1 MLEKKPYV
9 VMKPFLLGCATAVLC
24 ACSFALPAQT
34 RPRVKAPLLPAAHA
48 HLDGHLL
55 DSCWTEAAVLEA
67 FTTSTPVFGQRPQA
81 RTEVR
86 LFFGEYALYVS
97 AFCHSS
103 GTVRDDH
110 GIRDVELTGDW
121 FRLSLD
127 TWDDDRLAF
136 NFTVSAAGVQLDARN
151 AGMGWDALWQSAV
164 ARHAEGW
171 SVEMRIPY
179 TALRFARQGRRH
191 WGLQCTRFDR
201 ATGELSTWSP
211 QDPLVQDVVWQFG
224 TLEGVPAL
232 QRLGRASMA
241 IQAEGSAQEIRPF
254 LRGGV
259 DGRAGLGSASTLDVT
274 LFPGYQIGPGPLV
287 IPFGSTTD
295 IRLSQTPRPRQFEEE
310 ERDLFEHNPHFTYYP
325 LVDASAFAHR
335 LPPNGP
341 PVPII
346 ISRIASESQVLQ
358 ASKLTTRTRGNW
370 RLGAYHALLE
380 PVRRR
385 FFFMGGADVE
395 NITLQGLSSYQSVA
409 TEYILPNNGFVNAST
424 AMLLASRDYQV
435 YAPDVH
441 WRVRNRAN
449 SLEVSG
455 FANGRY
461 DIRRDTSFSHGQY
474 GLRLARINRRWG
486 WAVGHASNQ
495 LVRNDFLPEQNVR
508 FETSNAEVLFQD
520 YTPRGRWLNRFA
532 AAGLSRQIGGTY
544 YSYVRLSGLDNGFR
558 RWGLRLGSIPYKRQ
572 YRHTSGGAYL
582 SQILAPELDGG
593 LSFTSD
599 VRRRFIADV
608 EVSGRTTLRGENSGL
623 GAVAGFSW
631 NLQRAWRLRAN
642 ASAWRDF
649 ERLTIQPT
657 PLPGWF
663 FLSQDLEYLTG
674 KLTLDWFAGARW
686 QVWSAANYYRYR
698 SLRAQIL
705 ELQDDGNF
713 QPTGLPVEQSLTPQ
727 DVGWGGELGVRYV
740 FWGISTLQ
748 LAYRYYWQL
757 ERRGVFTPDE
767 VSAGSLNL
775 KAILFLDLLPR

>member
-1 MLEKKPYV
+1 MPEKKPYV

-24 ACSFALPAQT
+24 AYSFALLAQT
-34 RPRVKAPLLPAAHA
+34 RPRVNAPLLSTHP

-55 DSCWTEAAVLEA
+55 DSCWAEAAVLEP
-67 FTTSTPVFGQRPQA
+67 FTTSTPVFGQTPLA

-86 LFFGEYALYVS
+86 LFFGEYALYVG

-103 GTVRDDH
+103 GTVRDDY

-151 AGMGWDALWQSAV
+151 AGVGWDALWQSAV
-164 ARHAEGW
+164 VRHAEGW

-191 WGLQCTRFDR
+191 WGLQCTHFDR
-201 ATGELSTWSP
+201 TAGELSTWSP
-211 QDPLVQDVVWQFG
+211 QDPLVRDVVWQFG
-224 TLEGVPAL
+224 TLEGVPAVQQL
-232 QRLGRASMA
+232 RRASMA
-241 IQAEGSAQEIRPF
+241 IQAEGTAREYRPF

-274 LFPGYQIGPGPLV
+274 LFPGYQVETGPLV
-287 IPFGSTTD
+287 IPFGSTAD
-295 IRLSQTPRPRQFEEE
+295 IGLSQTPRPRQFEEE
-310 ERDLFEHNPHFTYYP
+310 ERDLFEHNPHFTHYP
-325 LVDASAFAHR
+325 LVDASAFSHR
-335 LPPNGP
+335 LPPNGL
-341 PVPII
+341 PVPVII
-346 ISRIASESQVLQ
+346 PRIASKSQVLQ

-385 FFFMGGADVE
+385 IFFMGGADVE

-409 TEYILPNNGFVNAST
+409 AEYILPNNGFVNAST

-486 WAVGHASNQ
+486 WAVSHSSKQ
-495 LVRNDFLPEQNVR
+495 LVRNDFLPEQSVR

-532 AAGLSRQIGGTY
+532 TAGLSRQIGGTY

-558 RWGLRLGSIPYKRQ
+558 HWGLHLGCIPHYQR
-572 YRHTSGGAYL
+572 YRHTSGGVYL
-582 SQILAPELDGG
+582 PQILAPEFDGR
-593 LSFTSD
+593 LSLTSD
-599 VRRRFIADV
+599 VRQRFIADI
-608 EVSGRTTLRGENSGL
+608 EASGRTTLRGENPSL
-623 GAVAGFSW
+623 GAAASLSW
-631 NLQRAWRLRAN
+631 NLQQAWRLRAN
-642 ASAWRDF
+642 ASAQRDF
-649 ERLTIQPT
+649 DHLTIQPI
-657 PLPGWF
+657 PLPSWF
-663 FLSQDLEYLTG
+663 FLRQDLEYLTSR
-674 KLTLDWFAGARW
+674 LTIEWFAGTHW
-686 QVWSAANYYRYR
+686 QVWGTANYYRYR
-698 SLRAQIL
+698 SFRAQIV
-705 ELQDDGNF
+705 ELQDNGKF
-713 QPTGLPVEQSLTPQ
+713 QPTDLPVEQSLTPH
-727 DVGWGGELGVRYV
+727 DVGWGGELGIRYV

-757 ERRGVFTPDE
+757 DRRGVFTPDE